1 VSQAFADWADYC
13 VIEDGQVIGRIYE
26 DRHTLPELRWFWS
39 ITEHVDPALRITRNG
54 RVPSLAQAKAPL
66 GLGIRCHRE
75 ADRVEFADSRLN
87 GSDDLAQLA
96 AARALLPRFLPRRTI
111 PPHG

>member
-54 RVPSLAQAKAPL
+54 RVPSSLK
-66 GLGIRCHRE
+66 
-75 ADRVEFADSRLN
+75 
-87 GSDDLAQLA
+87 
-96 AARALLPRFLPRRTI
+96 PRR
-111 PPHG
+111 HWD